1 MGLRSPLAVLSLLRL
16 RDVVGFGSV
25 PGAPNLCSADTY
37 PEGISPNVICQW
49 WFDAG
54 HTCSSTW
61 SDVCSNDHPSGAQ
74 YNLNPL
80 SSVGCSQCPLPA
92 GSCMSYYSS
101 FTTSCD
107 GANVDMTR
115 FCDGDCNAA
124 LTGMSTACDANDA
137 IQAELKAAGDTYLSY
152 CSGCMSYY
160 ASFAT
165 ACDIAEGSTNTDM
178 TRFCSGDCN
187 AALTGMSTECDAND
201 ATQAQL
207 KAAGDTYLSYCS
219 GCMSYYAS
227 FATACDI
234 AEGSTNTDMTRFCSG
249 DCNAAL
255 QGMSTECDGEPTVKA
270 VADTYMGYCPQ
281 VIEINWLA
289 GFGSA
294 DARAKTAAVGDSMR
308 FEWSGYHNVYQ
319 MADEAA
325 FNNCDFSGATNLG
338 DSSPVEITI
347 TELPAYFACSVGSH
361 CANGQKLAVTA
372 A

>member
-1 MGLRSPLAVLSLLRL
+1 
-16 RDVVGFGSV
+16 
-25 PGAPNLCSADTY
+25 
-37 PEGISPNVICQW
+37 
-49 WFDAG
+49 
-54 HTCSSTW
+54 
-61 SDVCSNDHPSGAQ
+61 
-74 YNLNPL
+74 
-80 SSVGCSQCPLPA
+80 
-92 GSCMSYYSS
+92 MSYYSS

-124 LTGMSTACDANDA
+124 LTGMST
-137 IQAELKAAGDTYLSY
+137 
-152 CSGCMSYY
+152 
-160 ASFAT
+160 
-165 ACDIAEGSTNTDM
+165 
-178 TRFCSGDCN
+178 
-187 AALTGMSTECDAND
+187 ECDAND
-201 ATQAQL
+201 ATQAEL